1 MDLGWI
7 WGAVPLLLRHPAV
20 DGDGGEVLLHQQL
33 RQRNAAL
40 HRLHEDH
47 HLRPSGVI
55 NEGSLALL
63 GVIRPLI
70 RVIRALAGVIR
81 AVVGVI
87 RALVGVIKAVIGVN
101 KQSLRVIRA
110 LIGVIRALSR
120 VIN

>member
-1 MDLGWI
+1 MVLGCRTAPPAALGCIGVDGVILGWFWGGFGVFLGWF

-63 GVIRPLI
+63 GVISTPR
-70 RVIRALAGVIR
+70 GH
-81 AVVGVI
+81 
-87 RALVGVIKAVIGVN
+87 
-101 KQSLRVIRA
+101 
-110 LIGVIRALSR
+110 
-120 VIN
+120 